1 MHFILSVI
9 SKTLIATYISQV
21 TKAPEEQ
28 IAQAMNAA
36 GPVPSALRVTVPPEL
51 QGVAFISV
59 LCQKGILQ
67 SCSCLQRSHSS
78 LVIEHIS

>member
-1 MHFILSVI
+1 MI
-9 SKTLIATYISQV
+9 TYNCYSQV

-59 LCQKGILQ
+59 LCQKGNYFNYILF
-67 SCSCLQRSHSS
+67 
-78 LVIEHIS
+78 